1 MPLSYVNCN
10 VRQVCKVNDKRI
22 SRRTIVGLLIALVTL
37 GGCSGADETN
47 APSGELMLMFQEQE
61 PGVEPYATRMLIT
74 QNFVRM
80 DDGVDASDYVLFD
93 RQLQTIYSV
102 SHGNR
107 TILVVHSKPV
117 EGEPPME
124 LEMDAKKSEHPNA
137 PEIVGT
143 KPVEY
148 ALTVN
153 DTVCSKVMAVPDL
166 LPEGVEALREFQRTL
181 AGQHAENLPK
191 TPVDM
196 LDPCFVAYQVFAP
209 VRHLQ
214 YGFPVQQWDAN
225 GTSRALVDYKQGLEV
240 DPSLFSLPESYQRMG
255 VGGQPV
261 PAPQA

>member
-1 MPLSYVNCN
+1 MISTQIVKRTSWLVAGAAALSM
-10 VRQVCKVNDKRI
+10 
-22 SRRTIVGLLIALVTL
+22 LA
-37 GGCSGADETN
+37 GCGKDEVPT
-47 APSGELMLMFQEQE
+47 PEGELLLMFQEQE
-61 PGVEPYATRMLIT
+61 PGIEPYATRMLI
-74 QNFVRM
+74 NENYVRM

-124 LEMDAKKSEHPNA
+124 LVMDAHKSEHPESPDVA
-137 PEIVGT
+137 GVQ
-143 KPVEY
+143 PVEY

-153 DTVCSKVMAVPDL
+153 DKACSRVMSVPDF

-191 TPVDM
+191 TPVEM

-214 YGFPVQQWDAN
+214 YGFPIQQWDAN
-225 GTSRALVDYKQGLEV
+225 GTSRALVDYKRGLSV
-240 DPSLFSLPESYQRMG
+240 DPGLFTLPEDYRRMG
-255 VGGQPV
+255 VGGEPAS
-261 PAPQA
+261 APQA